1 MKLEELEFPVVFKIS
16 LIPGFNTTALN
27 EAGYNDSW
35 SYFQGKSKFDNSTYG
50 WAGHSRL
57 GDEPLG
63 SAEEVLSRVRD
74 KTQKAIFERI
84 YVWTTDEDA
93 VDIPLASL
101 DSGRVS
107 GGLSI

>member
-1 MKLEELEFPVVFKIS
+1 MTRGAISKENPS
-16 LIPGFNTTALN
+16 LITQHT
-27 EAGYNDSW
+27 D
-35 SYFQGKSKFDNSTYG
+35 DG

-57 GDEPLG
+57 GYEPLG

-74 KTQKAIFERI
+74 KTQKDIFKRI

-93 VDIPLASL
+93 VDIPLASV